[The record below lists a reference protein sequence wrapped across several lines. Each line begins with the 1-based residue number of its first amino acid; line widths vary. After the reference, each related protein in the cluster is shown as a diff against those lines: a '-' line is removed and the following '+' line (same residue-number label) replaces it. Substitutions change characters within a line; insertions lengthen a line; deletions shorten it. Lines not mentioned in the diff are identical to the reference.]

1 MKGKPLLPLLPLL
14 LLSLMGC
21 TKTLPPPHTVSLNI
35 HTIALL
41 PPQFPNQKPDTA
53 CHPDIGRNVR
63 YWIGQVLKGKG
74 YRILFVGAA
83 ENAQLSA
90 AAGND
95 LTRLAALA
103 PPQAD
108 AVLAVR
114 VVDYLDAG
122 LCDRENPSLSMRA
135 TARLIR
141 RTPPQVLWSGTG
153 SASDVAAGGPLRV
166 LDPADVVT
174 SDLARQLLSSLP
186 IAASP
191 R

>member
-21 TKTLPPPHTVSLNI
+21 VKPTAPAHTVSLNI

-63 YWIGQVLKGKG
+63 YWLGQTLKNKG
-74 YRILFVGAA
+74 YGILLVDAG

-95 LTRLAALA
+95 LKRLAALA
-103 PPQAD
+103 PTHAD
-108 AVLAVR
+108 AVLVVR
-114 VVDYLDAG
+114 VVEYLDAG
-122 LCDRENPSLSMRA
+122 LCDRENPSLAMRA

-153 SASDVAAGGPLRV
+153 SASDVATGGPLRV
-166 LDPADVVT
+166 LDPAEVVT

-186 IAASP
+186 KAAYP